1 MQPTNELVDLD
12 RVAQNRH
19 FETRETHESEAD
31 AQARREREA
40 ALAELERRKVWW
52 TFVFA
57 LLLVATTFVGCLYLF
72 VTGSPDDKKW
82 SAGLMSAIV
91 SGLVGYLVGARK

>member
-40 ALAELERRKVWW
+40 ALAELER
-52 TFVFA
+52 
-57 LLLVATTFVGCLYLF
+57 
-72 VTGSPDDKKW
+72 
-82 SAGLMSAIV
+82 
-91 SGLVGYLVGARK
+91 